1 MLVTPYLDQL
11 RVWGILFKILFK
23 SFMDKIYLTTI
34 ILILINT
41 FIVSSQ
47 TEYKT
52 KSGHIYKIGDTIEL
66 GQPVKISSSPLIA
79 TTGEWATILNKKG
92 ENVRNMNL
100 VNSKGIIEEI
110 HIDSNNTRLIF
121 KVFGRKFYV
130 LIEEAIRKNEVVLP
144 LRFSESYIRE
154 DKYDKI
160 RKLKELLDIEAI
172 TKEEF
177 DKEKKKLLDQ

>member
-1 MLVTPYLDQL
+1 MN
-11 RVWGILFKILFK
+11 
-23 SFMDKIYLTTI
+23 KIYLTTI

-41 FIVSSQ
+41 FIVNSQ

-100 VNSKGIIEEI
+100 INSKGIIEEI
-110 HIDSNNTRLIF
+110 QNNGNTQLIF

-144 LRFSESYIRE
+144 LRFSERYIRE

>member
-1 MLVTPYLDQL
+1 MLFTPYLDQL

-23 SFMDKIYLTTI
+23 SFMNKIYLTTI
-34 ILILINT
+34 ILIFIKT

-92 ENVRNMNL
+92 KNVRNMNL
-100 VNSKGIIEEI
+100 INSKGIIQEI
-110 HIDSNNTRLIF
+110 HIDSNNTKLIF
-121 KVFGRKFYV
+121 KVFGRRFYV
-130 LIEEAIRKNEVVLP
+130 LIEEAIRKNEVILP
-144 LRFSESYIRE
+144 LSFSKSHLGE

-160 RKLKELLDIEAI
+160 KKLKELLDIGAI
-172 TKEEF
+172 SQEEF
-177 DKEKKKLLDQ
+177 DREKKKLLDR

>member
-23 SFMDKIYLTTI
+23 SFMNKIYLTTI
-34 ILILINT
+34 ILIFIKT

-92 ENVRNMNL
+92 ENVKNMNL
-100 VNSKGIIEEI
+100 INSKGIIEEI
-110 HIDSNNTRLIF
+110 QTNGNTQLIF